1 LRSNRSQVRV
11 LPGALEKETS
21 KFVSFFAYNGSMK
34 KNKPHILLTNDDGI
48 RSPGLWA
55 AAIELSKIG
64 YVTVAAPREQ
74 SSGMG
79 RSLPS
84 TSDGIIRK
92 EQVQVNGQEWSVYAV
107 GGSPAQAVLHGIFE
121 ILSQKPDLV
130 VSGINYG
137 ENVGYGITISG
148 TVGAAM
154 EAASLG
160 IPALAVSLQTETQ
173 YHLSHSEDIDFS
185 TAGYFTAYFAKSILE
200 KKLPHDVDLMKVE
213 VPAHATL
220 ETEWQIA
227 KLSSQRY
234 YEPVP
239 AKRDSWEEPG
249 SIIYKE
255 AAKLEQEEEDT
266 DVYVLRKKKMVA
278 VTPLH
283 LDMTARVQFEDFD
296 KRLRQ

>member
-1 LRSNRSQVRV
+1 MDN
-11 LPGALEKETS
+11 
-21 KFVSFFAYNGSMK
+21 MK

-55 AAIELSKIG
+55 AASELSRIG

-107 GGSPAQAVLHGIFE
+107 GGSPAQAVLHGVLE
-121 ILSQKPDLV
+121 IIPHKPDLV

-137 ENVGYGITISG
+137 ENVGMGITISG

-154 EAASLG
+154 EAAAMG
-160 IPALAVSLQTETQ
+160 FPALAISLETETQ

-185 TAGYFTAYFAKSILE
+185 TAGYFTAYFARLLLE
-200 KKLPHDVDLMKVE
+200 RKFPREVDLIKVE
-213 VPAHATL
+213 VPTYATPT
-220 ETEWQIA
+220 TEWQMA
-227 KLSSQRY
+227 RLSPSRY
-234 YEPVP
+234 YDPVP
-239 AKRDSWEEPG
+239 AKRDSWEQPG
-249 SIIYKE
+249 PSPINRAMKTQRE
-255 AAKLEQEEEDT
+255 AEDT
-266 DVYVLRKKKMVA
+266 DVYILREKKMVA
-278 VTPLH
+278 VTPLN
-283 LDMTARVQFEDFD
+283 LDMTARVKFSDFD
-296 KRLRQ
+296 KLLRE